1 MTHADFLQ
9 AVTPPTMRSFGA
21 FEGGDLLQVLAT
33 SFATGLAMN
42 GGSKMVG
49 AVRNWVSD
57 RRHRAAVE
65 EVRAVLDEIARRQR
79 EEAARSTAE
88 DEAAARKKEGKG
100 PGEEGPRP

>member
-1 MTHADFLQ
+1 
-9 AVTPPTMRSFGA
+9 
-21 FEGGDLLQVLAT
+21 
-33 SFATGLAMN
+33 MN